1 MAGVRSCD
9 GSDRDAEVWKARVER
24 REGATSGI
32 VLSSSAEIKMW
43 PEETV
48 KNCEVA
54 VCDVTTRGMIKTG
67 LHRRR
72 TRSRRAAGRLSA
84 NGLFPGACL

>member
-24 REGATSGI
+24 REGATSGM

-43 PEETV
+43 PGETG
-48 KNCEVA
+48 KDA
-54 VCDVTTRGMIKTG
+54 
-67 LHRRR
+67 
-72 TRSRRAAGRLSA
+72 RSL
-84 NGLFPGACL
+84 CVM